1 MKRLDPVTL
10 KQLRAL
16 ELVAA
21 HRGITAAA
29 ESLSLTP
36 PAVHSQLKKLEDSF
50 GCAFLERQGVDGF
63 FPTPE
68 GEAML
73 LAIREIRSALA
84 RALHQIDA
92 LKRGQSGAVILGVV
106 STGKYFAPDLV
117 ARLRR
122 ALPGINVV
130 LRVKNRQGIIDALAG
145 RELDI
150 VIMGRP
156 PRVPAVHARVLGDH
170 PHMLVAAP
178 DHRLAGLAT
187 IAPEDLLDEHFIMR
201 EPGSGTRIL
210 CTRYLD
216 ELGAGREVDSTQ
228 MESNET
234 IKQAVMSGLG
244 IALLSGHTM
253 VEELRI
259 GRLVALQAPNL
270 PIVRQWFL
278 VRRIDVPLTGALNT
292 VSDWISEC
300 SSEFLPRMQALRS

>member
-1 MKRLDPVTL
+1 
-10 KQLRAL
+10 
-16 ELVAA
+16 
-21 HRGITAAA
+21 
-29 ESLSLTP
+29 
-36 PAVHSQLKKLEDSF
+36 
-50 GCAFLERQGVDGF
+50 
-63 FPTPE
+63 
-68 GEAML
+68 ML

-178 DHRLAGLAT
+178 YHRLAGLAT

-216 ELGAGREVDSTQ
+216 ELGAGREVDSTE

-253 VEELRI
+253 VEELRT
-259 GRLVALQAPNL
+259 GRLVALHAPNL